1 MKITK
6 NKTVRFLVVLAVWF
20 SFLPPFAFAKELGNI
35 ISSLVRKIPPRHNS
49 EMTGSQFAR
58 HVSGMDSSQRE
69 EAIKDELVRG
79 NIPDFLRKLHPLKLS
94 ARSGGGDDT
103 EATLFVMPD
112 YLAIGSDNDYLLI
125 PMNLYTAEDVA
136 EKFGFI
142 LPTRKIV
149 DAVYHQSD
157 ICLTPQPLP
166 AGPQMRSTEYYVTHN
181 RKIREQRSA
190 AGCTPG
196 LLVSGHK
203 KDVVLTNHLRHREG
217 QIAIYGW
224 HRPNG
229 VPIQPLSTVHGA
241 RYADYSHGIRL
252 VSDTALIDGK
262 PRPVSEVLEDPK
274 LAPIL
279 SDEGVIK
286 GVRRILDNIH
296 LTHLRH

>member
-1 MKITK
+1 MTK
-6 NKTVRFLVVLAVWF
+6 NKTVRFLVAVAVWL
-20 SFLPPFAFAKELGNI
+20 SFFPPFAVAKELGNI
-35 ISSLVRKIPPRHNS
+35 ISSLVKKIPPRHNS
-49 EMTGSQFAR
+49 AITGSQFAR
-58 HVSGMDSSQRE
+58 HVSGMGQSERE
-69 EAIKDELVRG
+69 EAIKDELVQG

-94 ARSGGGDDT
+94 GRSGEGGET

-112 YLAIGSDNDYLLI
+112 YLAIGSDDDYLLI

-142 LPTRKIV
+142 LPTKKIV

-157 ICLTPQPLP
+157 VCLTPQPLP

-181 RKIREQRSA
+181 RKIREQRITS
-190 AGCTPG
+190 GCTPG

-203 KDVVLTNHLRHREG
+203 KDVVLTNRLRYREG

-224 HRPNG
+224 HRPTG
-229 VPIQPLSTVHGA
+229 VPIQPLTTVHGA

-262 PRPVSEVLEDPK
+262 PRPVSELLEDPK
-274 LAPIL
+274 LAPVL

-286 GVRRILDNIH
+286 GLGRILDNIR
-296 LTHLRH
+296 LAHLRH